1 MTGKA
6 LFKTA
11 AMGKCQS
18 NFPFYEGQKLVIGRE
33 PVYTAEFLGAKPS
46 GGFVLIQLQG
56 VVYQGAH
63 IAMHRE
69 MEHGIV
75 SLDGSKEFIDTDFG
89 VQLLSYLAP
98 ERLDW
103 AFPGFYLAPPGNSH
117 QSLNSPYPRWV
128 ANTFPS
134 RIMTAAT
141 TFICFIEICK
151 DNQFFVRFQQTS
163 QRDPVL

>member
-6 LFKTA
+6 SFKTA

-46 GGFVLIQLQG
+46 GGFVLIQMQG

-63 IAMHRE
+63 KAMHRE

-103 AFPGFYLAPPGNSH
+103 AFPGFYLASRKLPLIFKLSVFALGGKHFP
-117 QSLNSPYPRWV
+117 V
-128 ANTFPS
+128 AYNDC
-134 RIMTAAT
+134 RLIDAVLERVYLDVA
-141 TFICFIEICK
+141 IVE
-151 DNQFFVRFQQTS
+151 
-163 QRDPVL
+163 QRGQA

>member
-1 MTGKA
+1 M
-6 LFKTA
+6 
-11 AMGKCQS
+11 
-18 NFPFYEGQKLVIGRE
+18 
-33 PVYTAEFLGAKPS
+33 
-46 GGFVLIQLQG
+46 LIQMQG

-69 MEHGIV
+69 MELGIV

-103 AFPGFYLAPPGNSH
+103 AFPGFYLAARKLPLIFKLSVFALG
-117 QSLNSPYPRWV
+117 

-134 RIMTAAT
+134 RIMTADLLMPSSNGCIWMCSDSGTARPGLRELLED
-141 TFICFIEICK
+141 TFCGALHL
-151 DNQFFVRFQQTS
+151 V
-163 QRDPVL
+163 